1 MRFNPSSVRESGLSQ
16 MNFMDA
22 ELGRDADGYKLT
34 FADQSLHFAGSDALS
49 EYVGKTVV
57 FGIRPENLHTSG
69 EKFTQNAA
77 HTLTMHVD
85 IAELMGA
92 EIYAHCTCDGTSV
105 TVRTPSGEPIHA
117 GDTIT
122 AAVDMSRIHLFD
134 KQTERAIAF

>member
-1 MRFNPSSVRESGLSQ
+1 MR
-16 MNFMDA
+16 
-22 ELGRDADGYKLT
+22 
-34 FADQSLHFAGSDALS
+34 
-49 EYVGKTVV
+49 
-57 FGIRPENLHTSG
+57 
-69 EKFTQNAA
+69 
-77 HTLTMHVD
+77 
-85 IAELMGA
+85 A